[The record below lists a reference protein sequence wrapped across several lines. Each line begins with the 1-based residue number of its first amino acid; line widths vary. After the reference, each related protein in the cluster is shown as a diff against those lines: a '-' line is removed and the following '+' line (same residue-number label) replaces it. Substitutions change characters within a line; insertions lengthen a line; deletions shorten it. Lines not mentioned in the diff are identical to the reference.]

1 MASIFR
7 EAVTRELEDQPTL
20 LRYKGSILIV
30 ATGVVGIIS
39 QLAVSPDLQGT
50 GWATVLT
57 VAATVLTFLLNRFTR
72 DGVTPSQA
80 SRLEQSAQR
89 VFDTV
94 PFETQPMPP
103 SAATTAPAA
112 TAETTEEY
120 VGAHRADD
128 DGLFDGAAARQVVER
143 EHQQAT
149 TQGA

>member
-50 GWATVLT
+50 AWATVLT
-57 VAATVLTFLLNRFTR
+57 VAATVATFLLNRFTR

-80 SRLEQSAQR
+80 ARLEQSAQR

-94 PFETQPMPP
+94 PFETQPVPP
-103 SAATTAPAA
+103 AQADMAPAI
-112 TAETTEEY
+112 TESPVDY
-120 VGAHRADD
+120 VGSHRADD
-128 DGLFDGAAARQVVER
+128 DGLADGASARDYVER

-149 TQGA
+149 TQED